1 MNSKLPKFCAAAA
14 LLFFS
19 AAGAAAE
26 EDLIAVLS
34 SGSGAYMEA
43 FSAFQA
49 ARGASVRYYDASNEK
64 PVLTPA
70 IKTVV
75 AFGSKAASQGY
86 PSQVNV
92 VYCMTPG
99 FTLNPKGR
107 EGKTVKIR
115 MTPGFGLI
123 LSKFKEI
130 QPSLKRLRVFSM
142 LTDIAAADDALRELG
157 AARDMKIS
165 FIKVESAGELPGLLR
180 DGLKEMDAFWLPPDP
195 LLISRES
202 LRILRDFSWGNS
214 IPFYA
219 SNKGLAREGAT
230 AAVGLSFADIGAA
243 AAAAVKTIHE
253 GGSPAPFIFPDQV
266 ELTLNASAARKCGLE
281 FPAKILREA
290 DYLFP

>member
-1 MNSKLPKFCAAAA
+1 MKQPLLYLFLFFFAAQAYAAAQKNTM
-14 LLFFS
+14 
-19 AAGAAAE
+19 
-26 EDLIAVLS
+26 AVLTQE
-34 SGSGAYMEA
+34 SGAYMEA
-43 FSAFQA
+43 FTAFQTA
-49 ARGASVRYYDASNEK
+49 YGTDVEFFNVSQGGPEFPPGVR
-64 PVLTPA
+64 
-70 IKTVV
+70 TVV
-75 AFGSKAASQGY
+75 AFGGKAANY
-86 PSQVNV
+86 PYPPGFNI
-92 VYCMTPG
+92 VYCMAPG
-99 FTLNPKGR
+99 IVITPKGR

-142 LTDIAAADDALRELG
+142 LPEFSADSEALRELG
-157 AARDMKIS
+157 AARDIQIS
-165 FIKVESAGELPGLLR
+165 LIKVQNLGELPGLLR
-180 DGLKEMDAFWLPPDP
+180 DGLKEMDAFWVPPDP

-202 LRILRDFSWGNS
+202 LRLLRDFSWGNS

-243 AAAAVKTIHE
+243 AASAVKTIQE
-253 GGSPAPFIFPDQV
+253 GGSPAPFIFPDKV